1 MSVLLKIRGGLSRPV
16 TVQRGIRLMSAM
28 LYALTIE
35 PLLNQLRQDL
45 TGLNFDADASKPVSL
60 SASQK

>member
-1 MSVLLKIRGGLSRPV
+1 
-16 TVQRGIRLMSAM
+16 MSAM

-35 PLLNQLRQDL
+35 PLLNQLRQGL
-45 TGLNFDADASKPVSL
+45 TGLTFDADASIVVSL